1 MAYQKDYILRMI
13 EMMGDLIAAI
23 LGQIKKG
30 DYDTATRSVENAYQQ
45 FLREDAAFF
54 SAIPREKLTEKLLGE
69 HNYTNGH
76 LEILSSLFF
85 AQAEL
90 LFATGKKGESL
101 GFYEKSALLLEF
113 VIKESRTYSSERES
127 HLLSLKDRIRTLTQ
141 D

>member
-1 MAYQKDYILRMI
+1 
-13 EMMGDLIAAI
+13 MMGDLIAAI

-30 DYDTATRSVENAYQQ
+30 DYATASRSIETAYPQ

-54 SAIPREKLTEKLLGE
+54 AMIPREKLTEKLLGE

-90 LFATGKKGESL
+90 LFATGKKHESL
-101 GFYEKSALLLEF
+101 ELYEKSALLLEF
-113 VIKESRTYSSERES
+113 VIRESRTYSTDREN
-127 HLLSLKDRIRTLTQ
+127 HLLGLKEKIRTLKPDSDTRQ
-141 D
+141 